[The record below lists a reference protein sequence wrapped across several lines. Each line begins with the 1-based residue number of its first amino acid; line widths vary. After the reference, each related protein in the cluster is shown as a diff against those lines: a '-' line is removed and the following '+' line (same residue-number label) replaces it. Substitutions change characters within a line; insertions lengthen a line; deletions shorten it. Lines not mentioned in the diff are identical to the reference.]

1 MASSPH
7 LPPGSGPPHTS
18 WLGLVLETRI
28 LAYVAALAFSLWSF
42 VEVAGA
48 VQEGATGFIDERI
61 LLALRASSDPA
72 ATSGPAWLQAMA
84 RDVTSLGSA
93 FVLGTLVTIVV
104 GFLMLAGKL
113 RTSLLVLL
121 STVSGTLTMLLLK
134 QAFDRPRP
142 SLLIRGDHAVAAS
155 FPSGHAMV
163 STLVYLT
170 LAALITRLLPSTV
183 LKLYVLAAAL
193 LLSVLIGLSRIYLG
207 MHWPTDVMAGWAA
220 GATWALAT
228 RTLAEYLAFRKGPRT

>member
-1 MASSPH
+1 MASSRN
-7 LPPGSGPPHTS
+7 LPTRSGPTHTS
-18 WLGLVLETRI
+18 WLRLVLETRI
-28 LAYVAALAFSLWSF
+28 LAYVTALAFSLWSF
-42 VEVAGA
+42 VEVAEA
-48 VQEGATGFIDERI
+48 VQEGATGLIDERI
-61 LLALRASSDPA
+61 LLTLRAQADA
-72 ATSGPAWLQAMA
+72 ATPHGPAWLQAMA

-93 FVLGTLVTIVV
+93 FVLGTLGFVVV
-104 GFLMLAGKL
+104 GFLMLAGKR
-113 RTSLLVLL
+113 RTSLLVLM

-142 SLLIRGDHAVAAS
+142 SLLVRGDHAMAAS

-183 LKLYVLAAAL
+183 LKLYVLAVAL

-220 GATWALAT
+220 GATWALGS
-228 RTLAEYLAFRKGPRT
+228 RTLVEYLAFRKGPRT